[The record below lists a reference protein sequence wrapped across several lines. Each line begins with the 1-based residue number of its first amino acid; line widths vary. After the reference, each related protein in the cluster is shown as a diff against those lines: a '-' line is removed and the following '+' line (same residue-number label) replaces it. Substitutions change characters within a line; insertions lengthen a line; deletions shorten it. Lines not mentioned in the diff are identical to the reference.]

1 MLKAVISIIPS
12 LIGTTLL
19 INNLEYTLV
28 NSLLNVEDV
37 KKVVI
42 ISVTLIDTG
51 QDRKLQITT
60 FWDMNRFN
68 DAAQQ
73 HLLLQSIAGRNVQ
86 IDTVKSFKLSF
97 FMKYEG

>member
-19 INNLEYTLV
+19 INNLEYTLA

-60 FWDMNRFN
+60 F
-68 DAAQQ
+68 
-73 HLLLQSIAGRNVQ
+73 
-86 IDTVKSFKLSF
+86 
-97 FMKYEG
+97 